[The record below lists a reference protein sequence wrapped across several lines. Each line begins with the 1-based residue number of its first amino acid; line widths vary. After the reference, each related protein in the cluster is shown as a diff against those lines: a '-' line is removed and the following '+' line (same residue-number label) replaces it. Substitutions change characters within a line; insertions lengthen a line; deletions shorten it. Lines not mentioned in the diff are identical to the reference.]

1 MRTTGA
7 ESFTQICH
15 PDACLSLAFAIVV
28 NGFATLCGRNDTENG
43 RVEAGS
49 VPLILS
55 WVSLQLAYPLCIVIL
70 SQASALQ
77 TSEMCLADKIT
88 AFQSKQTWHMWLN
101 TLY

>member
-43 RVEAGS
+43 RIEAGS

-55 WVSLQLAYPLCIVIL
+55 
-70 SQASALQ
+70 
-77 TSEMCLADKIT
+77 
-88 AFQSKQTWHMWLN
+88 
-101 TLY
+101 